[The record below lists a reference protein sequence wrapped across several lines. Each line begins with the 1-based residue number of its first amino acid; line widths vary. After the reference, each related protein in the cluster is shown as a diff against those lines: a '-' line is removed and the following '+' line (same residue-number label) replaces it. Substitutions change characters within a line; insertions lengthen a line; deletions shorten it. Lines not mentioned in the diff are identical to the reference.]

1 MELPSDESSES
12 VQLAAAGHLL
22 DRGQAEQVAAWGSW
36 TFPVPVGCQKLAVL
50 LPGTL
55 QRLPSV
61 FSALKRQQSVVFTH
75 LVFL

>member
-1 MELPSDESSES
+1 MTSAQGLCSW
-12 VQLAAAGHLL
+12 QHLATCWTT
-22 DRGQAEQVAAWGSW
+22 DKPEQVAAWGSW